1 MNMNLSVVMGIV
13 NQMSG
18 PLRAMASDS
27 DRYATRIRGIQDA
40 QGEVGGQLAMIASLK
55 QTRRRFNENSVTIA
69 AATERLAAMEA
80 KAQET
85 GNSSA
90 VLTERIAKQ
99 RARLERLNSQQDTY
113 RESLTSTGQALTTA
127 GVRVS
132 QLDDEYER
140 LNTRYREHSEE
151 IETATRRYDRLRRAM
166 APLQRMNSAIR
177 MPTIEGAK
185 GAAMAGVGAIASFA
199 GFGAII
205 NDTGNQIN
213 VMSKAAG
220 DVKMPVQELQA
231 MRMQATMAGAEAEDM
246 DAAIKEMALRW
257 GEMKTLKSGAMND
270 YFKDTRNRQAYEDLM
285 NAKDSSEAYLVLVR
299 EIAKET
305 DVAKQNFMS
314 DEFFGGDSE
323 KMLSVLKG
331 GVEGFNKAKA
341 MLIDTGGPISDE
353 SIQNAKEFGSAFK
366 KISAIADSL
375 KISALTPIMK
385 ELSIWMKKFSSDMK
399 NTDLRDEAIAKL
411 RDVVTGTFKAFKF
424 LGNSLLFLSKNYK
437 EVIAGLALLKFAL
450 IGINAVIM
458 MNPIGMLIAAFGA
471 AFVAVNYLISK
482 LVGFDVIIKTIGD
495 GVGWLWDKIKLL
507 ISKMPTSLLPD
518 SWKRSTSEIN
528 AEMDSIANKINGI
541 KNKNAKIGITT
552 NETLNKK
559 QSDMSP
565 GMRPISQFETYS
577 PLGNQ
582 TMKSQSEVNLII
594 KSDKLVAVDKIKNNR
609 GTDLNVDLGNMA
621 VSY

>member
-1 MNMNLSVVMGIV
+1 MPDSRRAFNRQNMNMNLSLVLGIV

-18 PLRAMASDS
+18 PLRAMSSDS
-27 DRYATRIRGIQDA
+27 DSYARRIRGIQEE
-40 QGEVGGQLAMIASLK
+40 QGNIGGQLSMIASLK
-55 QTRRRFNENSVTIA
+55 QTRRRFNENSITIA

-85 GNSSA
+85 GNSSS

-113 RESLTSTGQALTTA
+113 RESLTSTGQALTNA

-140 LNTRYREHSEE
+140 LNRRYREHSEE
-151 IETATRRYDRLRRAM
+151 IESATTRYDRLRRAM
-166 APLQRMNSAIR
+166 APIQRMNSAIR

-205 NDTGNQIN
+205 NDTANQIN
-213 VMSKAAG
+213 VMSKAAD
-220 DVKMPVQELQA
+220 DVKMPVKELQA
-231 MRMQATMAGAEAEDM
+231 MRMQAKMAGAEAEDM

-257 GEMKTLKSGAMND
+257 GEMKSLKSGAMND

-305 DVAKQNFMS
+305 DVAKQNFMA

-323 KMLSVLKG
+323 KMLSVLKS
-331 GVEGFNKAKA
+331 GVEGFNKAKE
-341 MLIDTGGPISDE
+341 MLSNSGPISDE
-353 SIQNAKEFGSAFK
+353 SIQNAKEFSSEFN
-366 KISAIADSL
+366 KISAIANSL

-385 ELSIWMKKFSSDMK
+385 ELSIWMKTFSSNMK

-411 RDVVTGTFKAFKF
+411 RDVVTSTFKAFKL
-424 LGNSLLFLSKNYK
+424 LGNSLLFVSKNYK
-437 EVIAGLALLKFAL
+437 EIIAAIALLKIGL
-450 IGINAVIM
+450 IAINALVM
-458 MNPIGMLIAAFGA
+458 MNPIGLMVAAISA
-471 AFVAVNYLISK
+471 AIVGIGYLISK
-482 LVGFDVIIKTIGD
+482 IPK
-495 GVGWLWDKIKLL
+495 
-507 ISKMPTSLLPD
+507 SLLPD
-518 SWKRSTSEIN
+518 SWKSDTGEIN
-528 AEMDSIANKINGI
+528 AEMDAIVNKINGI

-552 NETLNKK
+552 TEKLNKSV
-559 QSDMSP
+559 QRDIAP
-565 GMRPISQFETYS
+565 DMRPISSFGAYS
-577 PLGNQ
+577 PLNNHQ
-582 TMKSQSEVNLII
+582 KSKSKSEVSLII
-594 KSDKLVAVDKIKNNR
+594 KSDKPVTVDKLKNE
-609 GTDLNVDLGNMA
+609 GIDLNLDLGNLMM
-621 VSY
+621 SY